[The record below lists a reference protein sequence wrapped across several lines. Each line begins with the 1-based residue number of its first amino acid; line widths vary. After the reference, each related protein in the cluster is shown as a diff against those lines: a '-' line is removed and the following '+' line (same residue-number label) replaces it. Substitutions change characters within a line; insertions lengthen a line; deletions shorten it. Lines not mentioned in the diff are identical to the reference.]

1 LPRGRARSRLPAPLL
16 VPAVVGGLLLAG
28 PLIALLARAPWAELP
43 AVLAGPVVLPA
54 LGLSLGT
61 ALTSTVLC
69 VLLGVPLAAVL
80 AASDGWAASFRRT
93 ARALVAT
100 PLVLPPVVGGIALLL
115 LLGRTGLVGAPLFA
129 AFGVTIPFSTAA
141 VVIAQTFVGLP
152 FLVLSVEGALRGVDE
167 RYSRAAATL
176 GATPWV
182 AFLRVTL
189 PLAAP
194 GLGAGAVLSFAR
206 ALGEFGAT
214 ITFAGS
220 LPGVTETLPVA
231 AYVALT
237 DDLPAA
243 IAIAVVLVV
252 VSLAV
257 LLSLR
262 DRWLRGIRP

>member
-1 LPRGRARSRLPAPLL
+1 VALA
-16 VPAVVGGLLLAG
+16 VPAVLAALLLAG
-28 PLIALLARAPWAELP
+28 PLIALLVRAPWPELP
-43 AVLAGPVVLPA
+43 SLLAGPVVLPA
-54 LGLSLGT
+54 LGLSVGT
-61 ALTSTVLC
+61 ALASTALC
-69 VLLGVPLAAVL
+69 VILGVPLAAVL
-80 AASDGWAASFRRT
+80 AASDGWPTPFRRL

-115 LLGRTGLVGAPLFA
+115 LLGRTGLIGRPLFA
-129 AFGVTIPFSTAA
+129 AFGLTIPFSTAA

-167 RYSRAAATL
+167 RYPRAAATL
-176 GATPWV
+176 GASPWRT
-182 AFLRVTL
+182 FLAVTL

-194 GLGAGAVLSFAR
+194 GLGAGALLSFAR

-220 LPGVTETLPVA
+220 LPGVTQTLPVA

-252 VSLAV
+252 TSLVV

-262 DRWLRGIRP
+262 DRWLRGLRP

>member
-1 LPRGRARSRLPAPLL
+1 
-16 VPAVVGGLLLAG
+16 
-28 PLIALLARAPWAELP
+28 
-43 AVLAGPVVLPA
+43 
-54 LGLSLGT
+54 
-61 ALTSTVLC
+61 
-69 VLLGVPLAAVL
+69 
-80 AASDGWAASFRRT
+80 
-93 ARALVAT
+93 
-100 PLVLPPVVGGIALLL
+100 VVGGIALLL

-167 RYSRAAATL
+167 RYPRAAATL

-194 GLGAGAVLSFAR
+194 GLAAGAVLSFAR

-214 ITFAGS
+214 ITFGGS